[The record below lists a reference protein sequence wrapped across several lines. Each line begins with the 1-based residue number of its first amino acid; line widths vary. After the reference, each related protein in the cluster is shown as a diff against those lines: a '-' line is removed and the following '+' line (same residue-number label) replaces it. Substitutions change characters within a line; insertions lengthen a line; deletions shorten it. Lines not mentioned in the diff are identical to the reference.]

1 MGATQGGSHAAAY
14 AQVPGVDVVA
24 VCELKTEL
32 LDGFRT
38 TWGDVWPEVN
48 THTDYKAMLREERLD
63 LLSVATSDHLHANMV
78 VDAVAAGVKGIFCEK
93 PLATTLADADRMIA
107 ACAEHGV
114 PLSVDHTRRL
124 RGPWIHLRDFV
135 VSEELGALRQI
146 VATMT
151 GPRAM
156 MFRNGTHLID
166 MVCFLA
172 GSEPEWLVA
181 ELADMHHDYGPA
193 YAGDGGR
200 DPDDRPWRRRVYV
213 RFRNGIRSHLSL
225 TKTPESRGWVIELL
239 CERGRIRAN
248 DDGMEVWDEGRP
260 ASARRSDAH
269 TYEAQLAGIEEL
281 VQHLDARAAG
291 REPPAPLISPA
302 TDALHTVEILLGI
315 LRSQHEGNS
324 KVTFPLPRE

>member
-1 MGATQGGSHAAAY
+1 
-14 AQVPGVDVVA
+14 
-24 VCELKTEL
+24 
-32 LDGFRT
+32 
-38 TWGDVWPEVN
+38 
-48 THTDYKAMLREERLD
+48 MLREEGLD
-63 LLSVATSDHLHANMV
+63 LLSVATSDHLHADMV
-78 VDAVAAGVKGIFCEK
+78 VDAVTAGVKGIFCEK

-124 RGPWIHLRDFV
+124 RGSWLHLRDFV
-135 VSEELGALRQI
+135 VSEELGALRQV

-172 GSEPEWLVA
+172 GSGPEWLVA

-200 DPDDRPWRRRVYV
+200 DPDTDPGADVYI
-213 RFRNGIRSHLSL
+213 RFRNGVRSHISL
-225 TKTPESRGWVIELL
+225 TKTPEARGWVIDLL

-248 DDGMEVWDEGRP
+248 DGGMEVWDESGQRP
-260 ASARRSDAH
+260 LDAPTH

-315 LRSQHEGNS
+315 LSSQHEGNR